1 MPQDDKLVQAL
12 LEIKEA
18 INRLLEEK
26 ACVYIAIDGRCAA
39 GKSTLA
45 EALQREL
52 GCEVAHMDDFF
63 LRPGQRTAERLSKPG
78 ENVEYER
85 FLAEVLIPYRSGVE
99 FTYRPYD
106 CHTQTLKK
114 PVKVFPGQVFV
125 VEGAYS
131 CHDSLRDFYD
141 LHIFLDVERKV
152 QLERIAARNGA
163 EAARR
168 FEELW
173 IPLEEAYFAAYNI
186 KERCE
191 LQFKLG

>member
-1 MPQDDKLVQAL
+1 MSQNDKVVQAVQ
-12 LEIKEA
+12 IIMEA
-18 INRLLEEK
+18 TSRLLKEK

-45 EALQREL
+45 EALQQEL

-63 LRPGQRTAERLSKPG
+63 LRPKQRTAERLSKPG
-78 ENVEYER
+78 ENVEHER
-85 FLAEVLIPYRSGVE
+85 FLVEVLLPYRSGVE

-106 CHTQTLKK
+106 CHTQALKES
-114 PVKVFPGQVFV
+114 VRVVPGQVFV

-131 CHDSLRDFYD
+131 CHNLLRDFYD
-141 LHIFLDVERKV
+141 LHIFLDVEPEV
-152 QLERIAARNGA
+152 QMERITARNGA

-168 FEELW
+168 FKEMW
-173 IPLEEAYFAAYNI
+173 IPLEEAYFAAYDT

-191 LQFKLG
+191 LQFKL